1 MADETATVAE
11 TTTLTQET
19 QTSQPAGTS
28 GNQGAVIQ
36 MTREESDRR
45 DADIRRATEKQVRES
60 DEIKQLRAAAKRLA
74 EIEESS
80 KSDLDKLTDRAAKA
94 EAERDAAVTSLRTA
108 RLHMA
113 FSNAAAGKGLSGQP
127 LTDALALADLSSV
140 PFTEDGTPDGKA
152 VGVALDAVL
161 KDRPYLTAT
170 KSGVPDINGGGTTAV
185 ATKQQVAEQAR
196 RDANASGRYR
206 GLL

>member
-1 MADETATVAE
+1 MPDVETPPTPTPTPE
-11 TTTLTQET
+11 TPPP
-19 QTSQPAGTS
+19 SQPAGTS
-28 GNQGAVIQ
+28 GNQAAVIQ

-45 DADIRRATEKQVRES
+45 DAEIRRTAERQVRES

-94 EAERDAAVTSLRTA
+94 EADRDAAVTSLRTT

-113 FSNAAAGKGLSGQP
+113 FNRAAADKGLNAQP
-127 LTDALALADLSSV
+127 LTDALALADLSAV
-140 PFTEDGTPDGKA
+140 TFAEDGTPDGKA
-152 VGVALDAVL
+152 IGRALDAVL
-161 KDRPYLTAT
+161 EGRPYLTAT
-170 KSGVPDINGGGTTAV
+170 KAGVPDINGGGTNPV
-185 ATKQQVAEQAR
+185 ATKQQVVEQAR